1 MLCAG
6 PKLPGDSVGKDP
18 TCKSRRYMWC
28 RCNPW
33 VEKIPWRRAWQPILI
48 FLPRVSP
55 WTEAPGGLQ
64 SMGSQSQT
72 RLKWLS
78 TQDIAIAL
86 EEVLVQREGGH
97 VDNYRYKSNVF
108 FFLIICLFIVLFIF
122 GCAGSSFFFKI
133 IYLLYCLLLAVLGR
147 HCCVGFFS
155 CDKRGL
161 LSSCGAWASHGGGA
175 QALGHVGFSSCGSQA
190 LEHRLSSCGAW
201 A

>member
-1 MLCAG
+1 MSISHKLWVSLYKNMPYIELAFINSSWLFIIALCAG

-18 TCKSRRYMWC
+18 TCKSRRYTWC

-33 VEKIPWRRAWQPILI
+33 VEKIPWRRAWQPTLI
-48 FLPRVSP
+48 FLPRVSL

-122 GCAGSSFFFKI
+122 GCAGSS
-133 IYLLYCLLLAVLGR
+133 LLCGLFLLWQTRVTL
-147 HCCVGFFS
+147 
-155 CDKRGL
+155 
-161 LSSCGAWASHGGGA
+161 
-175 QALGHVGFSSCGSQA
+175 
-190 LEHRLSSCGAW
+190 
-201 A
+201 